1 LSFLLWY
8 LCNSR
13 KWFSVSLYPANIAWS
28 FISVENYVYALS
40 PVAHWVSSERDRNQ
54 LLFML

>member
-13 KWFSVSLYPANIAWS
+13 KWLSVSLYPANIAWS
-28 FISVENYVYALS
+28 FISVENYVYTLS
-40 PVAHWVSSERDRNQ
+40 PVAHWVSS
-54 LLFML
+54 